1 MLVVKTTSP
10 ATSPSPA
17 KVQPGKLAPSSRTTS
32 ARLRPPLNPCSKPRS
47 HSVVY
52 QLAADHRSHDA
63 ALEAPPEVRAVARPA
78 HEGVRPHR
86 PLLGEVREREV
97 RGRPGGDGA
106 GAPDPSPRRRS
117 HRLDEAM
124 EREPVL

>member
-10 ATSPSPA
+10 ATSPPLA
-17 KVQPGKLAPSSRTTS
+17 NVQPGKLAPSSRTTS
-32 ARLRPPLNPCSKPRS
+32 ARLRPPLNPCSKPCS

-52 QLAADHRSHDA
+52 QLAADRRSRDA

-78 HEGVRPHR
+78 HDGLRPHR
-86 PLLGEVREREV
+86 PFLREVHEREV
-97 RGRPGGDGA
+97 RGRPNGDAA
-106 GAPDPSPRRRS
+106 GASDPRPRRRS

>member
-17 KVQPGKLAPSSRTTS
+17 NVQPGKLAPSSRTTR
-32 ARLRPPLNPCSKPRS
+32 ARLRPPLNPCSKPCS

-52 QLAADHRSHDA
+52 QLAADHRPHDA
-63 ALEAPPEVRAVARPA
+63 APEAAPEVRAVARPA

-86 PLLGEVREREV
+86 PFLREVHEHEVRR
-97 RGRPGGDGA
+97 RPNGDGA
-106 GAPDPSPRRRS
+106 GTPDPRSGRRS
-117 HRLDEAM
+117 HRLDET
-124 EREPVL
+124 RKQQPVL